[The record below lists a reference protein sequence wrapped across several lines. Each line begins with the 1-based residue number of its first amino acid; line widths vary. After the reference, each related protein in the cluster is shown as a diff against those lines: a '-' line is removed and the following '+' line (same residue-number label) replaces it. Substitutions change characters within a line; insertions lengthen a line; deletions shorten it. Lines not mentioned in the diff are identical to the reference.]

1 MFHRLWTLIRKE
13 LQSLLR
19 EPQTRAIL
27 VLPVLL
33 QVVLFPFAATLEVTN
48 ATIAIYNEDNGK
60 HSVELTQ
67 RFARAKAFTHVLL
80 LESPQ
85 AIQPTIDTQK
95 ALLLVR
101 FPADFSRNLDAFQT
115 APMQLI
121 LDGRNSNSAQIAA
134 NYLQQVVKDY
144 QQELMAGKPK
154 PNNSELVVRNWYNPN
169 LDYKWFVV
177 PSLIAMITTIGVM
190 IVTSLS
196 VAREREQGTLDQLL
210 VSPLDTLIDAGAD
223 ALELGIPFS
232 DPLADGPTIQNATLR
247 AFAAGVTPSQCFEM
261 LAAIRQKHPTIPIG
275 LLMYANLVFSRGI
288 DAFYAECARVGV
300 DSVLVA
306 DVPVE
311 ESAPFRQAA
320 MRHNVAPI
328 FICPPNADDDLL
340 RQIASYGRGY
350 TYLLSRAGVT
360 GAENKA
366 ALPLHHLVEKLA
378 EYHAAPPLQGFG
390 ISSPDQVTAAIDAKA
405 AGAISGSAIVKI
417 IEKNVDKPEQMLA
430 ELHAFVTSM
439 KDATRKA

>member
-1 MFHRLWTLIRKE
+1 MERYDNVFAELKSRQEGAFVPFVTLGDPGPE
-13 LQSLLR
+13 QSLK
-19 EPQTRAIL
+19 I
-27 VLPVLL
+27 
-33 QVVLFPFAATLEVTN
+33 
-48 ATIAIYNEDNGK
+48 I
-60 HSVELTQ
+60 
-67 RFARAKAFTHVLL
+67 
-80 LESPQ
+80 
-85 AIQPTIDTQK
+85 
-95 ALLLVR
+95 
-101 FPADFSRNLDAFQT
+101 
-115 APMQLI
+115 
-121 LDGRNSNSAQIAA
+121 
-134 NYLQQVVKDY
+134 
-144 QQELMAGKPK
+144 
-154 PNNSELVVRNWYNPN
+154 
-169 LDYKWFVV
+169 
-177 PSLIAMITTIGVM
+177 
-190 IVTSLS
+190 
-196 VAREREQGTLDQLL
+196 
-210 VSPLDTLIDAGAD
+210 DTLIEAGAD

-247 AFAAGVTPSQCFEM
+247 AFASGVTPTQCFEM

-275 LLMYANLVFSRGI
+275 LLMYANLVFNRGI
-288 DAFYAECARVGV
+288 DEFYAECARVGV

-328 FICPPNADDDLL
+328 FICPPNADDALL

-378 EYHAAPPLQGFG
+378 EYYAAPPLQGFG

-430 ELHAFVTSM
+430 ELKAFVTAM
-439 KDATRKA
+439 KAATRKA